1 MVWSH
6 PFCPAR
12 LPVQSESARVT
23 LLPPPFSPAA
33 RWYERGRVTFLSSS
47 LSPSCYREG
56 EGELILF
63 SISSPIV
70 PLSQMKAPSLPPLV
84 LQATTLGIRPCRQ
97 VEETAALPVPNWDPG
112 KTTLLHGEGR
122 PQARVPDRG
131 PGPLPRPAALR
142 SLPTRPQRTER
153 GSSGRSGKRQP
164 AGPPGAAPAPS
175 NGARS
180 RVLPVGI
187 IKDRMSNSHSWR

>member
-1 MVWSH
+1 MITGD
-6 PFCPAR
+6 R
-12 LPVQSESARVT
+12 QKLNE
-23 LLPPPFSPAA
+23 
-33 RWYERGRVTFLSSS
+33 
-47 LSPSCYREG
+47 
-56 EGELILF
+56 
-63 SISSPIV
+63 SSPIV

-84 LQATTLGIRPCRQ
+84 LQATNLGIRPCRQ

-112 KTTLLHGEGR
+112 KTTLLHGEVR

-153 GSSGRSGKRQP
+153 GSSGRSGKRQS

-187 IKDRMSNSHSWR
+187 IKVSA

>member
-63 SISSPIV
+63 SIPSPIV

-84 LQATTLGIRPCRQ
+84 LQATNLGIRP
-97 VEETAALPVPNWDPG
+97 VSEESEPSQNQSILIEPLQNLKQGHHFVPQSSPC
-112 KTTLLHGEGR
+112 K
-122 PQARVPDRG
+122 PP
-131 PGPLPRPAALR
+131 PPPPPLPPPPSPFHSHPPRFP
-142 SLPTRPQRTER
+142 PPQ
-153 GSSGRSGKRQP
+153 K
-164 AGPPGAAPAPS
+164 APS
-175 NGARS
+175 QHLAVKSKRRPLCRS
-180 RVLPVGI
+180 RTGTRGKQPSCTA
-187 IKDRMSNSHSWR
+187 R